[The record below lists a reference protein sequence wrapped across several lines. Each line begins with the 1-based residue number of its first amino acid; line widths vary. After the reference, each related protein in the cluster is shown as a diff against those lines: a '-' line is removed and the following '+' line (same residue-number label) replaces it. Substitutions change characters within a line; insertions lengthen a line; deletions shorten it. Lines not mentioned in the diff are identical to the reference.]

1 MLKVNLPHYTIDGK
15 TILETL
21 SFTLHETQN
30 LTVLG
35 SNGAGKSTMAKIL
48 CGLYKTQKAVQL
60 DGAYIE
66 TIPSRERS
74 ALINYIPSKLQIYE
88 QYITVEAFLGLSRFR
103 GTKRETYLYEVLDSL
118 GLSAFAKN
126 YCTQLSSGE
135 QQLLLI
141 ASALMHGA
149 KITIFDE
156 PTANLDPRK
165 IKTVYDILQSERLLQ
180 KIVIT
185 HDLQLAYRLGYPILY
200 IKAGKGKLYETAEA
214 FFDTQN
220 LEKIFDG
227 SVKKACDA
235 IVVQL

>member
-1 MLKVNLPHYTIDGK
+1 MLKVNLPRYTIDGK

-21 SFTLHETQN
+21 SFTLHEAQN

-35 SNGAGKSTMAKIL
+35 SNGAGKSTLAKIL
-48 CGLYKTQKAVQL
+48 CGLYKTRKSVQL

-66 TIPSRERS
+66 TIPPRERS
-74 ALINYIPSKLQIYE
+74 VLINYIPPKLQIYE

-103 GTKRETYLYEVLDSL
+103 GTGREKYLHEVLDLL
-118 GLSAFAKN
+118 GLSPFSKS
-126 YCTQLSSGE
+126 YCAQLSSGE

-156 PTANLDPRK
+156 PTANLDPNK
-165 IKTVYDILQSERLLQ
+165 IKTVYEILQSDRLVQ

-200 IKAGKGKLYETAEA
+200 IKAGRGTLYETAEA
-214 FFDTQN
+214 FFDAQN
-220 LEKIFDG
+220 LETLFHG
-227 SVKKACDA
+227 SVKKVCDA

>member
-35 SNGAGKSTMAKIL
+35 SNGAGKSTLAKIL

-66 TIPSRERS
+66 KIPPRERS
-74 ALINYIPSKLQIYE
+74 AQINYIPPKLQIYE
-88 QYITVEAFLGLSRFR
+88 QYITVEAFLGLSRFQ
-103 GTKRETYLYEVLDSL
+103 GTGREAYLHEVLGLL

-126 YCTQLSSGE
+126 YCSRLSSGE

-149 KITIFDE
+149 KMTIFDE

-165 IKTVYDILQSERLLQ
+165 IKTVYDILQSDSLSQ

-200 IKAGKGKLYETAEA
+200 IKAGRGKLYETAEA
-214 FFDTQN
+214 FFEMQN
-220 LEKIFDG
+220 LEKLFDG
-227 SVKKACDA
+227 SVKKVCDA

>member
-21 SFTLHETQN
+21 SFTLHKSQN

-35 SNGAGKSTMAKIL
+35 SNGAGKSTLAKIL

-66 TIPSRERS
+66 TIPPRERS
-74 ALINYIPSKLQIYE
+74 ALINYIPPKLQIYE

-103 GTKRETYLYEVLDSL
+103 GTKRETYLHEVLDSL

-149 KITIFDE
+149 KTTIFDE

-165 IKTVYDILQSERLLQ
+165 IKTVYDILQSERLSQ

-200 IKAGKGKLYETAEA
+200 IKAGRGKLYETAEM